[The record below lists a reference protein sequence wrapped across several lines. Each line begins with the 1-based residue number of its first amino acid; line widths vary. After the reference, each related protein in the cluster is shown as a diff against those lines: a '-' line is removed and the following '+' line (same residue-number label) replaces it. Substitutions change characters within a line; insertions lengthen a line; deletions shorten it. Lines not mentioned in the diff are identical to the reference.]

1 MTPGDSCTPAR
12 LTARPAE
19 PISTPARLTTTPAR
33 LMTTPAR
40 PISQLSTHG
49 DRLLTERLATAG
61 ARGYHY
67 RVLAALEEFG
77 PASQASL
84 GRRTAMDRSDVVA
97 AVNDLARLELVRR
110 TPDAADRRRNV
121 ITITPAGLAHLQRL
135 DGLLAEVQDELLAP
149 LSPAERDQ
157 LTRLLGRLLAHH
169 SGAQPVDRLPLGNT
183 TRHRKGQAWIGSSA
197 GSSCGST
204 GPAFSGTTGAAT
216 GPP

>member
-1 MTPGDSCTPAR
+1 LLVKLFVEIVALAR
-12 LTARPAE
+12 AVMMLRTR
-19 PISTPARLTTTPAR
+19 
-33 LMTTPAR
+33 
-40 PISQLSTHG
+40 
-49 DRLLTERLATAG
+49 
-61 ARGYHY
+61 
-67 RVLAALEEFG
+67 

-157 LTRLLGRLLAHH
+157 PTRLLGRLLAHH
-169 SGAQPVDRLPLGNT
+169 SG
-183 TRHRKGQAWIGSSA
+183 
-197 GSSCGST
+197 
-204 GPAFSGTTGAAT
+204 GPAG
-216 GPP
+216 